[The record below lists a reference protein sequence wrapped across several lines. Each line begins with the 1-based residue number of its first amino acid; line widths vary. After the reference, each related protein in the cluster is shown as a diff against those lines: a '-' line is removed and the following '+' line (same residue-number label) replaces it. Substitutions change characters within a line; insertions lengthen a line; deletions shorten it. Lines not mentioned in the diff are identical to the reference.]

1 MSSIPLKIQREL
13 EKHLQLEWIE
23 EHDRI
28 YQDSDLIDKL
38 KIENQYLFWKKN
50 CDIRKAL
57 QDIEAAIIAASK
69 PSVRLAGW
77 SEIARKAK
85 CDRNTLKHPERYLWV
100 EESRKLL
107 INKINREKEGTVK
120 LEVFQNEEEII
131 QRLEQKLALSKI
143 EAAKWFVKYE
153 ESERENKQLR
163 QTLERQITNNEALG
177 VKLASLR
184 REIKNLT

>member
-1 MSSIPLKIQREL
+1 SEL

-57 QDIEAAIIAASK
+57 QEIEATIIATSK

-85 CDRNTLKHPERYLWV
+85 CDRNTLKHPER
-100 EESRKLL
+100 
-107 INKINREKEGTVK
+107 
-120 LEVFQNEEEII
+120 
-131 QRLEQKLALSKI
+131 
-143 EAAKWFVKYE
+143 
-153 ESERENKQLR
+153 
-163 QTLERQITNNEALG
+163 
-177 VKLASLR
+177 
-184 REIKNLT
+184 